1 MEEGSHASPG
11 GAEGVRSVRSGVR
24 PQGQRDHNER
34 LILSTLQR
42 AGPLP
47 GSDLARL
54 AGLSPQAVSVILR
67 RLEGEGLVRRGEPVR
82 GRVGKP
88 RVPVGLD
95 PDGVL
100 SLGLKLGRRSSDLL
114 LADFAGQVRGQVQFT
129 YRWPVPEAIL
139 RFVQDGIAALTAGL
153 PPAQVGRIAGV
164 GVAQPFQIW
173 IWHEALGATP
183 EALSEWRDLDLAAEV
198 GRATGLPV
206 FVENDGTAAC
216 RAEHVFGR
224 GREFR
229 DFAYLFVGSFVGGG
243 VVLDHSVF
251 EGSSRNAGA
260 LGSLPARAPDGSER
274 QLLDTASLYLLEDAL
289 GRHGIPTARMWAMPQ
304 DWSGFGAPLDAW
316 VAATSAQLARAAA
329 TICAVIDFEAVLID
343 GAVPAEVRARL
354 VEGARAELGLLDTRG
369 LAPIRIEA
377 GRVGGNARALGAAT
391 GPVFARHLLNTHGSV
406 GG

>member
-114 LADFAGQVRGQVQFT
+114 LADFAGQR
-129 YRWPVPEAIL
+129 
-139 RFVQDGIAALTAGL
+139 AG
-153 PPAQVGRIAGV
+153 
-164 GVAQPFQIW
+164 
-173 IWHEALGATP
+173 H
-183 EALSEWRDLDLAAEV
+183 
-198 GRATGLPV
+198 
-206 FVENDGTAAC
+206 
-216 RAEHVFGR
+216 H
-224 GREFR
+224 
-229 DFAYLFVGSFVGGG
+229 
-243 VVLDHSVF
+243 
-251 EGSSRNAGA
+251 
-260 LGSLPARAPDGSER
+260 PD
-274 QLLDTASLYLLEDAL
+274 
-289 GRHGIPTARMWAMPQ
+289 
-304 DWSGFGAPLDAW
+304 
-316 VAATSAQLARAAA
+316 V
-329 TICAVIDFEAVLID
+329 
-343 GAVPAEVRARL
+343 
-354 VEGARAELGLLDTRG
+354 
-369 LAPIRIEA
+369 
-377 GRVGGNARALGAAT
+377 
-391 GPVFARHLLNTHGSV
+391 
-406 GG
+406 

>member
-1 MEEGSHASPG
+1 
-11 GAEGVRSVRSGVR
+11 VR

-67 RLEGEGLVRRGEPVR
+67 GLEGDGLVARGEPMR

-95 PDGVL
+95 PEGVL
-100 SLGLKLGRRSSDLL
+100 SLGMKLGRRSSDLL
-114 LADFAGQVRGQVQFT
+114 LADFAGRVRGQVQAT

-139 RFVQDGIAALTAGL
+139 RFLRDGIATLTAGL
-153 PPAQVGRIAGV
+153 SPAQADRIAGL
-164 GVAQPFQIW
+164 GVAQPFQLW
-173 IWHEALGATP
+173 TWHEALGATP
-183 EALSEWRDLDLAAEV
+183 EALSEWRGLDLAAEIA
-198 GRATGLPV
+198 RFTHLPV
-206 FVENDGTAAC
+206 FVQNDGTAAC

-251 EGSSRNAGA
+251 EGAFGNAGA
-260 LGSLPARAPDGSER
+260 LGSLPARAPDGAER

-289 GRHGIPTARMWAMPQ
+289 GRQGIDTARMWAMPQ
-304 DWSGFGAPLDAW
+304 DWSAFGAPLEAW
-316 VAATSAQLARAAA
+316 IAATAAQLARAAV
-329 TICAVIDFEAVLID
+329 TLCAVIDFEAVLID

-354 VEGARAELGLLDTRG
+354 VEGARVELERLDTRG
-369 LAPIRIEA
+369 LTPIRIEA
-377 GRVGGNARALGAAT
+377 GRAGGNARALGAAT
-391 GPVFARHLLNTHGSV
+391 APVLARYLLNTHGSA